1 MYGERWRPG
10 MPGSDQWALGGD
22 YVMNLYF
29 TAAVGGKSL
38 GV

>member
-10 MPGSDQWALGGD
+10 MPWLDRRALGGD
-22 YVMNLYF
+22 YVMNLCF
-29 TAAVGGKSL
+29 TAAVSGKSP